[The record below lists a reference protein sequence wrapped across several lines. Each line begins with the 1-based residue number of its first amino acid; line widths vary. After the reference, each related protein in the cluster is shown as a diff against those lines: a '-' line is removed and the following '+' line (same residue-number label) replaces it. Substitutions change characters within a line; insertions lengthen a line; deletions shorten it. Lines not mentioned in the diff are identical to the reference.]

1 MLMVKSDFVRNSGVG
16 WNASALEME
25 AAASASASAS
35 ALAQF
40 QANQRGTINS
50 VARAPKAWMAVK
62 LFGGYFHLQRQ
73 LSFSEE
79 LP

>member
-1 MLMVKSDFVRNSGVG
+1 MLMVKSDFVLDSGVG

-25 AAASASASAS
+25 AATSASAS
-35 ALAQF
+35 AQF
-40 QANQRGTINS
+40 QANQRTINS

-62 LFGGYFHLQRQ
+62 LFGEYFHLQRQ

-79 LP
+79 FL